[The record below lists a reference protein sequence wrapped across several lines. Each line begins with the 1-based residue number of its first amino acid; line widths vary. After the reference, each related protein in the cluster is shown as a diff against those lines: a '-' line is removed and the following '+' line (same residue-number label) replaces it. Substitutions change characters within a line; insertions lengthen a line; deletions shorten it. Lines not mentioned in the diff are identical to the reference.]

1 MSFFPDLVGSDEIR
15 ERIGKTIRS
24 HRLSH
29 AYLIEGPCGSGKRT
43 FARMIAAALSC
54 REATDTEASLPC
66 GKCPSCQ
73 KILADNAPDVHLID
87 RGDAATVGV
96 DSIRR
101 LREEMMLSA
110 SESDIRVFI
119 IADADSMTAAAQ
131 NALLIVLE
139 EPPKNTL
146 LLLLCESAERL
157 LPTIRSRAQLLRMGY
172 VSEGELEGYLLSH
185 IPEAAALK
193 SKSPEQLA
201 AIISAADGRIGEAE
215 RLLRPKT
222 EAALLKL
229 RESVTSLAVAFV
241 EAKSYGAV
249 YTALS
254 SLPSKRPELAACFPM
269 LLRAL
274 RDLSLLR
281 REPEITLLFFTDR
294 SAALALARRA
304 DFARLVRIYDAVSAA
319 ENDILSNANI
329 PLALTALAASIFY
342 GSSAPT

>member
-1 MSFFPDLVGSDEIR
+1 
-15 ERIGKTIRS
+15 
-24 HRLSH
+24 
-29 AYLIEGPCGSGKRT
+29 
-43 FARMIAAALSC
+43 
-54 REATDTEASLPC
+54 
-66 GKCPSCQ
+66 
-73 KILADNAPDVHLID
+73 VHLID

-172 VSEGELEGYLLSH
+172 VSEGELEDYLLSH

-254 SLPSKRPELAACFPM
+254 SLPSKRPELAAYFPM

-281 REPEITLLFFTDR
+281 REPEIPLLFFTDR